1 MNKGLKIT
9 GKVALFIVTPTV
21 LLILF
26 FIFTW
31 IYRKYYSKKYTEEAL
46 NLWKK
51 YFNEKDIRIVDLYG
65 KDAVIND
72 LNVES
77 YFKDLFTK
85 ENLSVDPEILITET
99 KEGNTAT
106 VSYGYKE
113 NGNDVKLTYS
123 LGVKTFFGKPLIVTH
138 H

>member
-1 MNKGLKIT
+1 MNKSLKIT

-31 IYRKYYSKKYTEEAL
+31 VYRKYYSKKYTEEAID
-46 NLWKK
+46 LWKK
-51 YFNEKDIRIVDLYG
+51 YFNEKDLRIVDLYG
-65 KDAVIND
+65 KDVTIND
-72 LNVES
+72 VNVES

-85 ENLSVDPEILITET
+85 ENLSVNPEIIIM
-99 KEGNTAT
+99 EGSTVP
-106 VSYGYKE
+106 VSYTYKE
-113 NGNDVKLTYS
+113 NGNDVKLNYS